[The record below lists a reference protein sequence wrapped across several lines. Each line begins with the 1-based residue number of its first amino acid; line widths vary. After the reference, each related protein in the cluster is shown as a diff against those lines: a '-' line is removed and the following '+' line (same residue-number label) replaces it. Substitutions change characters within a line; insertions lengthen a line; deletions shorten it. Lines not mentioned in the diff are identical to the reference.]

1 MEAKDHVWTNVWERD
16 AGVAL
21 KAGIMEEWASGSLE
35 ETSSTIC
42 LPYAP

>member
-1 MEAKDHVWTNVWERD
+1 MEAKDHVWTNLWEGG

-21 KAGIMEEWASGSLE
+21 KTGIMKQWPSGSLE
-35 ETSSTIC
+35 ETSSTTC